1 MVELK
6 KKEKIELNNYK
17 DLGLVTTP
25 PKTAEYIISRLLPL
39 ENKKIL
45 DPCVGPGIFIKK
57 LLEAGVRGSQI
68 QAFDINSDYK
78 NQIEAMGV
86 NFKKQDYLLS
96 FSAFNNNEFDTIIGN
111 PPYLNKASQYVRK
124 NKSKLQK
131 IYGKIN
137 AHETYS
143 MFIVSSIRKLK
154 NGGKMGFITSDS
166 FLTLRTHAKLRKF
179 ILDNCLIKEILLAPK
194 NLFDSQNVSTSP
206 AILILQKCPG
216 IKNEEIRQENMM
228 RIIPR
233 ISSEED
239 YINLKDVQEI
249 KQKKYDLLPFNLFFS
264 NVEEE
269 IIELFEKASRL
280 EKYIK
285 GYIGMHTHD
294 NLKYIAAVEG
304 TELADIF
311 KRRNKKIIDDEKKYK
326 IISEAN
332 LQSGAWKPYLKR
344 GGGTQYYRPLM
355 EALDWDEDSIP
366 IYDIPQNVP
375 FEEEGIV
382 ISGVS
387 SRLAVRYMPKGCYW
401 DSNKNIGFIF
411 PSVNNIKISIEYALG
426 LLNSSLYNYLA
437 KGIINNTNSMQ
448 ISGIHALPFIPP
460 DNGTKEKVEQIVQKI
475 MENKKKNLNYDY
487 KNDQKIIDEV
497 IFLFYSKKFNF
508 PRQLKKKLDN
518 KFSIYKKY

>member
-1 MVELK
+1 MVQLK
-6 KKEKIELNNYK
+6 KKEKIE
-17 DLGLVTTP
+17 LGLVTTP

-137 AHETYS
+137 SHETYS
-143 MFIVSSIRKLK
+143 MFIVNSIWRLK
-154 NGGKMGFITSDS
+154 DGGKLGFITSDS

-206 AILILQKCPG
+206 AILILQKCQG
-216 IKNEEIRQENMM
+216 IENEEIRQENMM

-269 IIELFEKASRL
+269 IIELFEKAFRL
-280 EKYIK
+280 EEYIK

-344 GGGTQYYRPLM
+344 GGGAQYYRPLM
-355 EALDWDEDSIP
+355 EALDWGEDSIP
-366 IYDIPQNVP
+366 IYDIPRNVP

-387 SRLAVRYMPKGCYW
+387 SRLAVRYMPEGCYW
-401 DSNKNIGFIF
+401 DSNKAIGFIIRD
-411 PSVNNIKISIEYALG
+411 SKISIEYALG

-437 KGIINNTNSMQ
+437 KGIINNTNSIQ
-448 ISGIHALPFIPP
+448 ISGIHALPFILP
-460 DNGTKEKVEQIVQKI
+460 DNETKEKVEQIVQKI
-475 MENKKKNLNYDY
+475 MENKKKNLNFDY

-497 IFLFYSKKFNF
+497 ILEFYSKKFNF
-508 PRQLKKKLDN
+508 PRHLKEKLDS
-518 KFSIYKKY
+518 KFSVYKNY